1 MLQKFKTAIYALIV
15 GLVLVSH
22 SSAQTGIPD
31 ATSCKGWNCSIEG
44 QICPQGVPGAS
55 AGDFICTNSKWVQM
69 LDVPAQKP
77 VDNIAKATSCR
88 GFKCDIEGQI
98 CPQGV
103 PGASSG
109 DFICTNSKWVQS
121 SVYHAPPAT
130 SCRGDK
136 CDIACQICPQGVPG
150 ASSGSHICRNS
161 TWQPIHEDYEK
172 LTSGWLS
179 GKVKFNLD
187 AFDPTANSH
196 CDYNREHN

>member
-109 DFICTNSKWVQS
+109 
-121 SVYHAPPAT
+121 
-130 SCRGDK
+130 
-136 CDIACQICPQGVPG
+136 
-150 ASSGSHICRNS
+150 SHICRNS
-161 TWQPIHEDYEK
+161 TWQPIHEDYER